1 MINFSEMMNGT
12 KKAQPKKAKSELG
25 GLLGGSNKKMNM
37 DSMFPKKQTNNT
49 GGILGNNKK
58 INMDTMFP
66 KKQKSTMGGL
76 FQKKKAS
83 DDMDKIL
90 PRSKGLNTNSMF
102 QKEPTRN
109 SMFSKE
115 LKQPQTN
122 PSDNNSMKQV
132 RGLIKNK
139 NPNIIIVNNYGEQRQ
154 QGPQFGQPRKVKR
167 IMTAFEGNDKL
178 DAVYDSDLD
187 GIPDHLDPAPHDP
200 EVRLPLTKQG
210 KKNSRSNRAI
220 SSIIDDI

>member
-37 DSMFPKKQTNNT
+37 DSMFPKKQTNNS
-49 GGILGNNKK
+49 GGLLGGSTKM
-58 INMDTMFP
+58 NMNTMFP

-76 FQKKKAS
+76 FQKQKPS
-83 DDMDKIL
+83 NDLDKIL
-90 PRSKGLNTNSMF
+90 PRSKGLNPNSMF
-102 QKEPTRN
+102 QKEPQVAQKN
-109 SMFSKE
+109 SH
-115 LKQPQTN
+115 
-122 PSDNNSMKQV
+122 NNDSMKQV